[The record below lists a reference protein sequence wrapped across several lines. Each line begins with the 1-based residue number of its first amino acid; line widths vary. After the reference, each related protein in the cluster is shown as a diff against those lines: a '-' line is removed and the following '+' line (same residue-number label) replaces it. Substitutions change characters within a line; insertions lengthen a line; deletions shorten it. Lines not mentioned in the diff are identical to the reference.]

1 MTTVQ
6 AHSTNGFQHFQS
18 DKVLQ
23 ILGGP
28 LHIYELPLSHSHFNI
43 KKQGSD
49 MKQEVCLIWYI
60 FLHAHCTFTSLYS
73 IFLLSYIP

>member
-49 MKQEVCLIWYI
+49 MKQEVCLI
-60 FLHAHCTFTSLYS
+60 
-73 IFLLSYIP
+73 